1 MSGPG
6 RRNVAVLLLAV
17 VGLALSLPAF
27 GAEGRLLVHQALLA
41 EPPTATLFLE
51 ALDGKGALPVPI
63 EGENLTVLWEGT
75 SLPLARLEPFENSGE
90 GTAFIFLVD
99 ISKSLRAPQLKLMK
113 DALYRFISHMGSKDR
128 AAFVTFGDAV
138 TIRQDFTDRKDLL
151 LQEVEHLQLTDMT
164 THLHGGL
171 VQVQRLARRLDEDL
185 PRRRVAVVLSDGK
198 NEAVGGETEEEVL
211 GSLAEEGIPLFA
223 LGFYAPPLGPMRP
236 HLDQL
241 KRFALASG
249 GDYFPPDGPSM
260 EAILAKLQQRLNLA
274 WQATVDLSS
283 LPFDGREV
291 TLVVQLRHEGKL
303 LSDSVRLR
311 LWDGRPATSE
321 LTAEGGGGSA
331 LSAGA
336 GSLEKGGGQVKTPP
350 EEGAKKGEAW
360 LWAVLLLALLLVAAF
375 LLRRRR
381 APAPEPKG
389 AGSREG
395 IRSLEL
401 EIIREGQ
408 RREVFSVALGERLTL
423 GRAVGNDVCL
433 KGDLALSARHCE
445 IGRDGDG
452 LYVKD
457 LKATNG
463 TYLNDRRID
472 GTAPLKAGDVLRLG
486 RTTVKI
492 RQLSG
497 EGGGS

>member
-6 RRNVAVLLLAV
+6 RRIAAVLLLLV
-17 VGLALSLPAF
+17 IGLTPSQPAF
-27 GAEGRLLVHQALLA
+27 GAEGRLLVHQALLG

-51 ALDGKGALPVPI
+51 ALDGKGTLPVPI
-63 EGENLTVLWEGT
+63 DAEHLTVLCEGT
-75 SLPLARLEPFENSGE
+75 PLRLARLEPFESSGE

-113 DALYRFISHMGSKDR
+113 DALSRFITHMGPEDR
-128 AAFVTFGDAV
+128 AALLVFGDAV
-138 TIRQDFTDRKDLL
+138 TARQDFTGSKELL
-151 LQEVEHLQLTDMT
+151 LQEVERLQLTDMT

-171 VQVQRLARRLDEDL
+171 VRVQRMARRLDEDL

-198 NEAVGGETEEEVL
+198 NEALGGETEEEVL
-211 GSLAEEGIPLFA
+211 RSLAEEGIPLFA
-223 LGFYAPPLGPMRP
+223 LGFYAPPLAAMRP

-260 EAILAKLQQRLNLA
+260 EAILSELQKRLNLA

-283 LPFDGREV
+283 VPFDGREV
-291 TLVVQLRHEGKL
+291 TLTVQFRHEGKL
-303 LSDSVRLR
+303 LADSVRLR

-321 LTAEGGGGSA
+321 LTAEGGGA
-331 LSAGA
+331 PAVSAGA
-336 GSLEKGGGQVKTPP
+336 GSLEQGGGQVKTPP
-350 EEGAKKGEAW
+350 AEGAKKGGAW
-360 LWAVLLLALLLVAAF
+360 LWAVLLLVLLLVAAF

-381 APAPEPKG
+381 APAPEPTVV
-389 AGSREG
+389 SSPEG

-408 RREVFSVALGERLTL
+408 RREVFSVALGDRLTL
-423 GRAVGNDVCL
+423 GRAADNNVCL

-445 IGRDGDG
+445 IGRYGDA
-452 LYVKD
+452 LYVRD

-472 GTAPLKAGDVLRLG
+472 GTVPLKAGDVLRLG

-492 RQLSG
+492 RPLSG
-497 EGGGS
+497 EGDGP